1 MKTNR
6 LRIVLDTNVFLV
18 SLAEQ
23 SPYSIIFDALL
34 EGKFELTVHNE
45 IITEYEEV
53 IGKRYDKETV
63 SDVLELILHLDNIY
77 RQEVYYQW
85 GLIPNDPDDNKFVD
99 VCVAS
104 QSDYLVSND
113 KHFNIL
119 KTTRFPPVN
128 LINAENFIQILSE
141 LS

>member
-6 LRIVLDTNVFLV
+6 LRVVLDTNVFLV

-77 RQEVYYQW
+77 
-85 GLIPNDPDDNKFVD
+85 
-99 VCVAS
+99 
-104 QSDYLVSND
+104 
-113 KHFNIL
+113 
-119 KTTRFPPVN
+119 
-128 LINAENFIQILSE
+128 
-141 LS
+141 